1 MADKENS
8 LANLKQLYSP
18 LQKKYKLPAFS
29 ELNDDFDV
37 EKLQDKET
45 DHLLRLMRMVVIE
58 KIANVVRFLELLINP
73 SEAPT
78 QLFIFAMLKNVKSDT
93 RKEIEAIY
101 KELSKIELSS
111 LGLDIVYSEKE
122 EAAFISEVSRVW
134 NIEKPKIKDI
144 TQKLGMT
151 WGKEAVEKERGYLG

>member
-1 MADKENS
+1 MKDKESS
-8 LANLKQLYSP
+8 LEDLKQQYLP

-37 EKLQDKET
+37 EKLYDKET
-45 DHLLRLMRMVVIE
+45 DHLLRLMRMVIIE

-73 SEAPT
+73 SESPT
-78 QLFIFAMLKNVKSDT
+78 QLFIFAMLKHIKNDT
-93 RKEIEAIY
+93 RRDIETIY

-111 LGLDIVYSEKE
+111 LGLDIVYSEKD

-134 NIEKPKIKDI
+134 NAEKPKIKEI
-144 TQKLGMT
+144 TKKLGMT
-151 WGKEAVEKERGYLG
+151 WGKDLEQSRRYLG